1 MLSDVLHHRKIG
13 LLSITAAMAALLW
26 LVGGLVLFLMLQQQT
41 RLESDAQRVYDGSSA
56 RVFEATR
63 TIRGLERLAREGDVL
78 IWVAEPSLRAMKRKQ
93 LRGLQDDAA
102 LQGDPDIRA
111 VVSQAFST
119 LDENLAD
126 LAKNGTAAQERSA
139 TRWAPVMQRILNK
152 SEAVGAEVSD
162 VATREADQIL
172 QSTEDARKMLI
183 GVAGLVGAMSLL
195 LFGFVYFLLTRPVV
209 RLAKALVKA
218 RDGSAMTGRQE
229 LIRELQM
236 LDDAAVALGSAH
248 QELQSTRAQL
258 EQMAHTDTLTGL
270 ANRRMF
276 ERQGQRAFS
285 HARRYDEILA
295 VVVFDIDHFKRINDQ
310 FGHEGGDVVLRN
322 LGDFLR
328 DAVRAAEYPIARIG
342 GEEFALLL
350 THTPQQNAVLL
361 AERLRKG
368 IEAIEVA
375 MPNGTSIHF
384 TVSMGVAQCNASDDN
399 LSTLLRRADAALY
412 RAKHN
417 GRNRVEQENSLTKP
431 LPFL

>member
-1 MLSDVLHHRKIG
+1 
-13 LLSITAAMAALLW
+13 
-26 LVGGLVLFLMLQQQT
+26 MLQQQT

-78 IWVAEPSLRAMKRKQ
+78 IWVAEPSLRAMKRQQ

-111 VVSQAFST
+111 IVSQAFST

-183 GVAGLVGAMSLL
+183 GVAGLVGAISLL

-295 VVVFDIDHFKRINDQ
+295 GVVFDIDHFKRINDQ

-375 MPNGTSIHF
+375 MPNGASIHF

-417 GRNRVEQENSLTKP
+417 GRNRVEQENSPTKP